1 MTKILFFNMN
11 SSNSSK
17 HVGKRFRSDSGS
29 SSDTEASPIWPRFL
43 VISSSSSEDGKN
55 LTTLSP
61 FAINKGIEGVVGTPK
76 SIKRLRSGDILVE
89 VSRSTQANNLLKTK
103 SLIDV
108 PVQVTPHRSLNSSK
122 GVIRCPDIKNC
133 SDEEILDNLASQ
145 HVTHLYRISV
155 LREGGRKP
163 TGTFILTFNTPEL
176 PKTLRI
182 GYLQVRVEVYV
193 PNPVRCFKCQRYGHF
208 KTNCSRAATCEKCGQ
223 EGHAGDTCEGSPHC
237 VNCQDCHPANSK
249 SCPKWVEEKQIQK
262 IKASGNITYKE
273 ARETFKSQDS
283 QLKSYA
289 GAVRTA
295 KVSASTQTE
304 MTWPRDSSF
313 PKPITLTFP
322 KPSEQSATSKT
333 IQTMTAPTALSQKT
347 TPTQKKPNPPSKPT
361 TTKQR
366 KKTEPNKARD
376 TPRVKIQTKPSKG
389 SDDPI
394 KLHNRFGAL
403 EEREGEGEELMKLSG
418 QKPRPEPGGS
428 TSSTSKPRVSK
439 R

>member
-1 MTKILFFNMN
+1 MN
-11 SSNSSK
+11 LYIFTMEPLNSLKSA
-17 HVGKRFRSDSGS
+17 GKRFRSDSGS
-29 SSDTEASPIWPRFL
+29 SSDTDATPIWPRFL
-43 VISSSSSEDGKN
+43 VIASCEGKKSLSSM
-55 LTTLSP
+55 SP

-89 VSRSTQANNLLKTK
+89 VSRSTQANNLLKAK

-108 PVQVTPHRSLNSSK
+108 PIQVTPHRSLNSSK

-155 LREGGRKP
+155 LREDVRTP
-163 TGTFILTFNTPEL
+163 TGTFILTFNS
-176 PKTLRI
+176 PKPPTTLKI
-182 GYLQVRVEVYV
+182 GYLQVRVEVYI
-193 PNPVRCFKCQRYGHF
+193 PNPVRCFNCQRYGHF

-223 EGHAGDTCEGSPHC
+223 EGHPGDTCEESPRC
-237 VNCQDCHPANSK
+237 VNCQGCHSAKDKN
-249 SCPKWVEEKQIQK
+249 CPKWVEEKQIQK
-262 IKASGNITYKE
+262 IKASNNITYKE
-273 ARETFKSQDS
+273 ARETFLSQDS
-283 QLKSYA
+283 RLKSYS
-289 GAVRTA
+289 GAVKTA
-295 KVSASTQTE
+295 KVTAATQTD

-313 PKPITLTFP
+313 PKPIAPSFP
-322 KPSEQSATSKT
+322 QASEQPTASKT
-333 IQTMTAPTALSQKT
+333 IQTMTALTNTSQKP
-347 TPTQKKPNPPSKPT
+347 TPAPKKPNRPQKPT
-361 TTKQR
+361 TTKQK
-366 KKTEPNKARD
+366 KKTEPTKARE

-403 EEREGEGEELMKLSG
+403 EESEGGEELMELSG

-428 TSSTSKPRVSK
+428 TSSKPQVSK